1 MRARNPWV
9 RLRFNTLG
17 WNVLFMAYF
26 LKLACYLQRAGDF
39 KEYPVPDQSKI
50 FTRKQITQK

>member
-1 MRARNPWV
+1 
-9 RLRFNTLG
+9 
-17 WNVLFMAYF
+17 MAYF

>member
-1 MRARNPWV
+1 
-9 RLRFNTLG
+9 LRFNTLG

-50 FTRKQITQK
+50 FTRKQITRK